1 VLRLHGVSYR
11 HAGANRDSL
20 HGVDLEL
27 VAGTV
32 TGLTG
37 PAEAGKST
45 LCLVAGGLAPR
56 VLGGRLVGHVTLDG
70 RDVTGWPMH
79 RLAEQVV
86 TGLQDPAGQLSL
98 IADSVFAEVAFGP
111 ANLGLE
117 RAEVMARVASALA
130 RVGIEELAD
139 RHPERLSVGQ
149 QQLVVLAGL
158 LAMEPRVLILDEP
171 LAHLDAAASRLV
183 LDAIGAIGASG
194 SAVLVAEQR
203 TDALASVCD
212 SLAVIAHGNVVAR
225 GAAREVLREPAVA
238 ALGVEEL
245 ADERL
250 ARLLRE
256 AGLDPADLDPARLDP
271 ARGEAP

>member
-1 VLRLHGVSYR
+1 
-11 HAGANRDSL
+11 
-20 HGVDLEL
+20 
-27 VAGTV
+27 
-32 TGLTG
+32 
-37 PAEAGKST
+37 
-45 LCLVAGGLAPR
+45 
-56 VLGGRLVGHVTLDG
+56 
-70 RDVTGWPMH
+70 MH

-98 IADSVFAEVAFGP
+98 IADSVFGEVAFGP

-117 RAEVMARVASALA
+117 RAEVMARVESALA

-212 SLAVIAHGNVVAR
+212 SLAVIAHGNIVAH

-256 AGLDPADLDPARLDP
+256 AGLDPACLEPDRLEP